1 VQVQEGMMF
10 TFADLL
16 KRQMTSI
23 LDLYGLT
30 LTVAGRAPI
39 AIGGTV
45 ASYIHGLVLQMMTR
59 QLILNHMALP
69 ECTL

>member
-1 VQVQEGMMF
+1 MF
-10 TFADLL
+10 SFAILM
-16 KRQMTSI
+16 KWQMPYIVWAYVRAVLNTSI
-23 LDLYGLT
+23 
-30 LTVAGRAPI
+30 AGRAPI

-45 ASYIHGLVLQMMTR
+45 ASYIHGLVLQMMTW